1 VSPCS
6 KDNPGLGQLGALVVG
21 RNTIFLELRSLG
33 KVKSVAMQ
41 AEWMWLFLAILH
53 KRVKIH
59 PHGVSTKSL
68 HAILPHYKHR
78 PNRKAGPSDRIRII
92 IAKFGSAARC
102 HVMEEGALKIR

>member
-33 KVKSVAMQ
+33 KVRSVAMQ
-41 AEWMWLFLAILH
+41 AEWVWLVLAILH

-68 HAILPHYKHR
+68 HVSAPLNIGR
-78 PNRKAGPSDRIRII
+78 
-92 IAKFGSAARC
+92 IAKPDQAIALESLGAQLEC
-102 HVMEEGALKIR
+102 HVREEGALKIR